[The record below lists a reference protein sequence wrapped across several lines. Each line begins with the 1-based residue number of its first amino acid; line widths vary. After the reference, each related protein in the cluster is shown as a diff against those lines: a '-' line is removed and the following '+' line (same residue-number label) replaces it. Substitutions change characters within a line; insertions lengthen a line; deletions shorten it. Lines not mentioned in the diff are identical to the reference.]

1 MHKLL
6 VLFYFFTCF
15 TTFAQSPSQAGKIK
29 IKVTELENVEG
40 FLHISLFNSEEGFPS
55 DDLTPLLKRKLMI
68 DKNIIEL
75 EFENIPYGTYAI
87 AILHDENGNGEMDT
101 NLIGIPKEGV
111 GVSNN
116 AVRSFGPPKFED
128 CKFKLNTKELA
139 LAIKMHY
146 Y

>member
-55 DDLTPLLKRKLMI
+55 DDKAPLLKRKLMI